1 MKEMPN
7 KGEYVRF
14 KNYEEEMKS
23 LFVIYANFG
32 SISVAENNGKQNPD
46 ESYSKKY
53 QKQVACS
60 YSYKSVC
67 FDDLILLINT
77 QVKTAVYNFVNSM
90 LEKSKYCS
98 DVMENIL
105 TKNI

>member
-14 KNYEEEMKS
+14 KNYEEGMKS
-23 LFVIYANFG
+23 LFVIYANFE